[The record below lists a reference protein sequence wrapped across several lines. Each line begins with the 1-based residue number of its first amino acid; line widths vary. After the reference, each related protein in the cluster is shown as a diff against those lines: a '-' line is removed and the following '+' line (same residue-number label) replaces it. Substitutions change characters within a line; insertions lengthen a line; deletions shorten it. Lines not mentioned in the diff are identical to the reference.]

1 MERNIYMDDEF
12 EKFLKEKADQYKLYP
27 SDKAWTNIQR
37 SLRPKR
43 KWPYITLTLLLLL
56 GTSVIVD
63 HRNFNIISRGYSP
76 AAPKIATLPD
86 ADKSGSHQLHSADHQ
101 LAQSIAIATPNIQMH
116 AFTTATGAR
125 PAASKMPV
133 LQLPANNEP
142 VAFSSTTPLDEV
154 NGSVVTAT
162 PVEKSSLT
170 KPNAVNNNP
179 KFLIVENKEEPE
191 ATNIKKVLWGGEV
204 FKKSKLS
211 WQLSF
216 SPTISYRKLT
226 SGIQDITQV
235 FRGIPNSLDQQS
247 TTVNNSVTQ
256 KPAIGAEAGVALTY
270 KLTNN
275 FLLKAGLQL
284 NYSRYQLKALPIKQ
298 ERATLAVV
306 GSDSITVPS
315 SLMNYGGR
323 GASWFNNEY
332 YQLSMPVGFE
342 WGVLGNS
349 TFKWNLAASAQPVY
363 NFSNNVYLLSTDF
376 KNYAQD
382 PSLVRRWNINAGVE
396 TFVSYNMGSFKMQAG
411 PQLRYQLFSSFKNQ
425 YPIKEYMVDFGFK
438 IGVTKTLR

>member
-1 MERNIYMDDEF
+1 MDDEF

-37 SLRPKR
+37 SLRPQR

-56 GTSVIVD
+56 GTSVITD
-63 HRNFNIISRGYSP
+63 HRNFNIITRSYSP
-76 AAPKIATLPD
+76 ATPKIASLANTSSPDKTTLFEQSSD
-86 ADKSGSHQLHSADHQ
+86 YHQLGQRA
-101 LAQSIAIATPNIQMH
+101 AIATPGIQMD
-116 AFTTATGAR
+116 AFSTATNIR
-125 PAASKMPV
+125 QAADKMAV
-133 LQLPANNEP
+133 LQLQTTSEP

-154 NGSVVTAT
+154 NGNVVTAE
-162 PVEKSSLT
+162 PIKKALN
-170 KPNAVNNNP
+170 KPAPVNNNP
-179 KFLIVENKEEPE
+179 KLLIVENKEQPE
-191 ATNIKKVLWGGEV
+191 TNNIKKVLWGGEV
-204 FKKSKLS
+204 FKRSKFS

-216 SPTISYRKLT
+216 SPTISYRRLT
-226 SGIQDITQV
+226 SGIQDITEV
-235 FRGIPNSLDQQS
+235 FSGIPNRLDQEV
-247 TTVNNSVTQ
+247 TTVDNSVTQ

-284 NYSRYQLKALPIKQ
+284 NYSRYQLKALPIKP

-306 GSDSITVPS
+306 GRDSVTVPS

-349 TFKWNLAASAQPVY
+349 TFKWNIAASAQPVY

-382 PSLVRRWNINAGVE
+382 PSLVRRWNLNAGVE

-411 PQLRYQLFSSFKNQ
+411 PQLRYQLFSSYKNQ

-438 IGVTKTLR
+438 IGITKTIR